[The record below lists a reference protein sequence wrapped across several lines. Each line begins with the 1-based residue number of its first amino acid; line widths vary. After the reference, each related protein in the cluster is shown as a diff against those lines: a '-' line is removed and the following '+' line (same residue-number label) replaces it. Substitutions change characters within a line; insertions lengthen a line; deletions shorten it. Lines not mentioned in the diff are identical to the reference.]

1 MTRTAG
7 SGPRQGAA
15 APQDRAALVAAL
27 RGAPLPGRARRRT
40 SPFPGRGRG
49 GALPL
54 PAVLA
59 GLGALLLVT
68 AVAGLA
74 IGSVAVPWGQTWRIL
89 LHRIGGPALL
99 TPDWTRAQD
108 LIVADAGLPRVL
120 LAGTVG
126 ATLTVAGMVIQAIV
140 RNPLAGPSV
149 LGVSSGAATGAVVV
163 MRFGLFG
170 LGAVTLNVAAFLGAL
185 ATLAV
190 VFVVARAGGRITA
203 LRLILGGVAISAV
216 LSALTSLLVLTAPS
230 PTLASQVLFWTLG
243 GFGAARWSLLIV
255 PAAVLL
261 AGVAA
266 LLVHA
271 RNLNLLLA
279 GEESAAALG
288 LDVQRFR
295 QAMLV
300 LVAVLIGVTVAVSG
314 VIGFV
319 GLMLPHVVRFLVGSD
334 HRRGLP
340 VAVLVGAVFTI
351 AADLVARTVIS
362 PQELPVGIVTAL
374 VGGPFFVWLLR
385 RDTRRETGVR

>member
-1 MTRTAG
+1 VTLTAG
-7 SGPRQGAA
+7 ATPR
-15 APQDRAALVAAL
+15 QDRAALVAAL
-27 RGAPLPGRARRRT
+27 RGAPLLARARRST
-40 SPFPGRGRG
+40 SPLPGHG
-49 GALPL
+49 GVLPL
-54 PAVLA
+54 HVVLA
-59 GLGALLLVT
+59 GLGVLLLVA

-74 IGSVAVPWGQTWRIL
+74 VGSVAVPWEQTWRIL
-89 LHRIGGPALL
+89 LHRIGGPALV

-108 LIVADAGLPRVL
+108 LIVADVRLPRVL
-120 LAGTVG
+120 LAGVVG
-126 ATLTVAGMVIQAIV
+126 ATLTVVGMVIQAIV

-163 MRFGLFG
+163 MRFGLLG

-185 ATLAV
+185 ATLV
-190 VFVVARAGGRITA
+190 LVFVVARAGGRITG
-203 LRLILGGVAISAV
+203 LRLILGGVAVSSV

-243 GFGAARWSLLIV
+243 GFGAARWPVLLV

-261 AGVAA
+261 AGLAV

-300 LVAVLIGVTVAVSG
+300 FIAALVGVTVAVSG

-319 GLMLPHVVRFLVGSD
+319 GLMLPHVVRFLVGAD

-340 VAVLVGAVFTI
+340 VAALVGAVFTI
-351 AADLVARTVIS
+351 TADLVARTVIS

-385 RDTRRETGVR
+385 RDTRRENSVP